1 MSHTNRKET
10 MKPIRKDEQVYLKE
24 YINRKF
30 DRHRSHLESERQIDV
45 DNSVER
51 NLSKFKKTLNLND
64 MIKTVTKLSSDYIDF
79 VDNYESRKL
88 DKKRRLIEA
97 GEKLQKKLSKWQSI
111 RRWEKTPD
119 FVGRLTGDDNP
130 IDITDI
136 DKFLTSVCEE
146 ETVKA
151 YDRSKKGQAIRKLDA
166 QREEAENALYSGGS
180 IQAVRQY
187 INSVFTQAGI
197 ADNVAKNLLMLS
209 QK

>member
-1 MSHTNRKET
+1 
-10 MKPIRKDEQVYLKE
+10 MKPIRKDEQIYLKE

-30 DRHRSHLESERQIDV
+30 DNHRSHLESERQVDV
-45 DNSVER
+45 DQAVEK

-64 MIKTVTKLSSDYIDF
+64 MIRTITKLSSEYVDF

-88 DKKRRLIEA
+88 DKRNRLVAA
-97 GEKLQKKLSKWQSI
+97 GEKLEKKLRKWQSV

-119 FVGRLTGDDNP
+119 FVDNRSDNTP
-130 IDITDI
+130 VDVADI
-136 DKFLTSVCEE
+136 DKFLTIVCEE

-151 YDRSKKGQAIRKLDA
+151 YDRSKKGLAIRKLDA

-180 IQAVRQY
+180 MQAVRQY
-187 INSVFTQAGI
+187 INSVFNQAGI

>member
-1 MSHTNRKET
+1 
-10 MKPIRKDEQVYLKE
+10 MKPIRKDEQIYLKE

-30 DRHRSHLESERQIDV
+30 DAHRSHLESERQIDV
-45 DNSVER
+45 DTAVEN
-51 NLSKFKKTLNLND
+51 NLSKFRNKLKLND
-64 MIKTVTKLSSDYIDF
+64 MIRTVTKLASDYSDF

-88 DKKRRLIEA
+88 DKRKRLVEA
-97 GEKLQKKLSKWQSI
+97 GEKLQKKLSKWQSV
-111 RRWEKTPD
+111 RRWDKTPD
-119 FVGRLTGDDNP
+119 FVHSRSDESPVD
-130 IDITDI
+130 IDDI
-136 DKFLTSVCEE
+136 DKYLTSVCEE

-151 YDRSKKGQAIRKLDA
+151 YDRSKKGLAIRKLDA

-180 IQAVRQY
+180 MAAVRQY